1 MTINPVYRREMTV
14 SSRSI
19 RLPLIL
25 GAFNMVLA
33 IFAIFMMAII
43 VDSAKVNA
51 QIDYGTFLEIFRYVA
66 AIEFALILLIMPAL
80 TAGQISGERERKTLD
95 LMLTTKITPAGIVF
109 GKLEVALS
117 TVMLL
122 IVSSLPVIAL
132 VFAYGGVTIANIG
145 LLFISYI
152 VAAFLMAAIGIWASS
167 LCTRSTIATVLSYIG
182 SFVFLVGTAIGA
194 ALSYNFNGST
204 GNWFNVMLANPAATF
219 YAAIFGIT
227 GNRGAIEELAG
238 VTGGNLGC
246 MSQVQWFLLGEA
258 IQIAIGFI
266 LVVFA
271 IHHVDPK
278 NKKSIRKT

>member
-1 MTINPVYRREMTV
+1 MTV

-33 IFAIFMMAII
+33 IFAVFMMAVM
-43 VDSAKVNA
+43 VDSAKIDA

-66 AIEFALILLIMPAL
+66 TIEFALILLIMPAL

-95 LMLTTKITPAGIVF
+95 LMLTTKIKPAGIVF

-145 LLFISYI
+145 LLFIAYI
-152 VAAFLMAAIGIWASS
+152 VAAFLMAAIGIWSSS
-167 LCTRSTIATVLSYIG
+167 LCSRSTIATVISYIG
-182 SFVFLVGTAIGA
+182 SFVFLVVTLVGA
-194 ALSYNFNGST
+194 VFSYNFRGST

-227 GNRGAIEELAG
+227 GNRGAIEELA
-238 VTGGNLGC
+238 VATGGNMGGLT
-246 MSQVQWFLLGEA
+246 QVQWFLLGEA
-258 IQIAIGFI
+258 IQIVIAFI
-266 LVVFA
+266 LVAFA
-271 IHHVDPK
+271 RRNVNPK
-278 NKKSIRKT
+278 RKRKK